1 MIRTLLALSA
11 LLVAMPAMAQE
22 TAQENGPPA
31 RIAAALTED
40 VVEIRSDFAGAPLT
54 VFGAAEGLQEGD
66 DIVVAVRGPARDLRV
81 MKKERVLGIWV
92 NSAPVRF
99 ENVASYYAVAS
110 TRPLSD
116 FANFAALRRN
126 GIGMAHLPLRA
137 PDEERTETLLGVPGV
152 RVSDLGAEIVDY
164 RQAVVRNK
172 TRQALYVEANSGVER
187 LDGGLFI
194 ARLFL
199 PSETPVGDYTIEVY
213 LFRDGAPIA
222 SRQTE
227 LQVAKAGLERVLYD
241 LAHERPI
248 LYGLLALIMAALSG
262 WLAALVTRNR

>member
-1 MIRTLLALSA
+1 MIRLVLGVAA
-11 LLVAMPAMAQE
+11 LLSVAPAWAQD
-22 TAQENGPPA
+22 PVPDA
-31 RIAAALTED
+31 RIAAAVTED

-54 VFGAAEGLQEGD
+54 VFGAAEGLQDGD
-66 DIVVAVRGPARDLRV
+66 DIVVAVRGPQRDLRV
-81 MKKERVLGIWV
+81 MKKERVLGIWI
-92 NSAPVRF
+92 NAAPVRF
-99 ENVASYYAVAS
+99 EDVASYYAVAS
-110 TRPLSD
+110 TRPLQD
-116 FANFAALRRN
+116 FASFGALRRN

-164 RQAVVRNK
+164 REAVVRNK
-172 TRQALYVEANSGVER
+172 TRQSLYVEADGGVER
-187 LDGGLFI
+187 LEGGLFI

-222 SRQTE
+222 TRQAE
-227 LQVAKAGLERVLYD
+227 LSVAKAGLERVLYD

-248 LYGLLALIMAALSG
+248 LYGLLALILAALSG
-262 WLAALVTRNR
+262 WLAALVTRSR

>member
-1 MIRTLLALSA
+1 MIRTLTFALALTSLPCLA
-11 LLVAMPAMAQE
+11 VAQDAPPAQ
-22 TAQENGPPA
+22 QA

-54 VFGAAEGLQEGD
+54 IFGAAEGLQDGD
-66 DIVVAVRGPARDLRV
+66 DIVVAVRGPERDLRV

-99 ENVASYYAVAS
+99 ESVASYYAVAS

-116 FANFAALRRN
+116 FAGFAALRRN
-126 GIGMAHLPLRA
+126 GIGMTHLPLRA
-137 PDEERTETLLGVPGV
+137 PDEERTETLLGVPDV
-152 RVSDLGAEIVDY
+152 VVSDLGAEIVDY
-164 RQAVVRNK
+164 RQAIVRNK
-172 TRQALYVEANSGVER
+172 TRQSLYVEADSGVER
-187 LDGGLFI
+187 LEGGLFI

-222 SRQTE
+222 SRETQ
-227 LQVAKAGLERVLYD
+227 LQVAKAGMERVLYD
-241 LAHERPI
+241 LAHDRPI

-262 WLAALVTRNR
+262 WLAAVVTRNR

>member
-1 MIRTLLALSA
+1 MMKRLCLVLALALLAPAA
-11 LLVAMPAMAQE
+11 LGQD
-22 TAQENGPPA
+22 NPPA

-54 VFGAAEGLQEGD
+54 VFGAAEGLDEGD

-81 MKKERVLGIWV
+81 MKKQRVLGIWV
-92 NSAPVRF
+92 NAAPVRF
-99 ENVASYYAVAS
+99 EDVASYYAIVS
-110 TRPLSD
+110 TRPLNE
-116 FANFAALRRN
+116 FASFAALRRN
-126 GIGMAHLPLRA
+126 GIGMSHLPLRA
-137 PDEERTETLLGVPGV
+137 PDQERTETLLGVPGV

-164 RQAVVRNK
+164 REAVVRNK
-172 TRQALYVEANSGVER
+172 TRQMLYVEEASGVER

-222 SRQTE
+222 SRETE
-227 LQVAKAGLERVLYD
+227 LRVAKAGLERVLYD
-241 LAHERPI
+241 MAHDRPI
-248 LYGLLALIMAALSG
+248 VYGLLALILAALSG
-262 WLAALVTRNR
+262 WLAAVVTRNR